1 MRKASKYI
9 AVFTAALLLASCG
22 GKNEWTVNG
31 KITGAE
37 EQTML
42 LEANDN
48 GRWYVLDSMKIDK
61 SGNFISHQPAAG
73 YPDIYRLRLG
83 DKTLYFPIDSIE
95 TVTVVTNA
103 DAFDHEY
110 TISGSESAAMLMEVD
125 KLVTD
130 AITKG
135 GAASLAADT
144 LLKRQLGGLLLG
156 NPSGIVSYYIINKRI
171 QGVPLFSPTNKND
184 LRIIGA
190 VANAYT
196 QFRPNDP
203 RTRYLASLF
212 LSNRPRTVSDTIKA
226 EELQIIDMKLY
237 DQHGK
242 ERSLADVAS
251 KNKVVLLNFTAYDTD
266 FSPALNV
273 ELNRIYEKYR
283 GQGFEI
289 YQVSVDP
296 EEFKWKQSAKNLPW
310 ISVYNS
316 PADMSP
322 LLNYNVGA
330 VPAGFIISNG
340 EIKERVTDTANLS
353 GQLAKYM

>member
-1 MRKASKYI
+1 MNIVKKCFSVVAI
-9 AVFTAALLLASCG
+9 GLLLASCG

-48 GRWYVLDSMKIDK
+48 GRWYVLDTLKIDK
-61 SGNFISHQPAAG
+61 VGNFISHQPAAG

-83 DKTLYFPIDSIE
+83 EKTLYFPIDSIE

-103 DAFDHEY
+103 EAFDHEY
-110 TISGSESAAMLMEVD
+110 KLSGSESASMLMEVD
-125 KLVTD
+125 KLVTE
-130 AITKG
+130 AITRG
-135 GAASLAADT
+135 GASSLEGDT

-171 QGVPLFSPTNKND
+171 QGVPLFNPANKSD

-212 LSNRPRTVSDTIKA
+212 LSNRPRLAADTIEA
-226 EELQIIDMKLY
+226 NELQIIDIKLY
-237 DQHGK
+237 DQQGK
-242 ERSLADVAS
+242 EKSLAEVAS

-273 ELNRIYEKYR
+273 ELNKIYEKYR
-283 GQGFEI
+283 GQSFEI

-310 ISVYNS
+310 ISVYMS
-316 PADMSP
+316 PADVSP
-322 LLNYNVGA
+322 LLNYNVGS

-340 EIKERVTDTANLS
+340 EIKERVKDTANVGS
-353 GQLAKYM
+353 QIAKYL